1 MLFCPKNYISQI
13 QTGIENYNANSNHEY
28 TLEASM
34 GYTIVEPAPDL
45 DIEEI
50 IETADQEMY
59 KMKKAKKAARR
70 D

>member
-1 MLFCPKNYISQI
+1 
-13 QTGIENYNANSNHEY
+13 
-28 TLEASM
+28 M

-45 DIEEI
+45 DMEEI
-50 IETADQEMY
+50 IETADQEMD

>member
-1 MLFCPKNYISQI
+1 MQMRR
-13 QTGIENYNANSNHEY
+13 
-28 TLEASM
+28 M

>member
-1 MLFCPKNYISQI
+1 
-13 QTGIENYNANSNHEY
+13 
-28 TLEASM
+28 M

-70 D
+70 DWLVHRKIRQVKVSVIHYSVY

>member
-1 MLFCPKNYISQI
+1 M
-13 QTGIENYNANSNHEY
+13 NHEY